1 MVAPIRKPHVF
12 INGIELKNC
21 PKCLENKEL
30 HMFAK
35 DKSRRDGLYP
45 HCRSC
50 DAVRRNPD
58 VYTEQAKQWRE
69 AHPEEARV
77 YKREYLA
84 NRRETDVLFQIKELL
99 RSRLRNA
106 LEGKKKSDR
115 AINLVGCS
123 PDDLKA
129 HLESTFQ
136 EGMTWDNQGD
146 WHIDHILPCVA
157 FDLEDPVEQQ
167 ACFHYRNLQALWKV
181 DNSRKGG
188 AFLEEEKER
197 YMEEFKRVEWAT
209 RPV

>member
-1 MVAPIRKPHVF
+1 MVAPIRKPHIF
-12 INGIELKNC
+12 INGIELKTC

-30 HMFAK
+30 HMFSK

-45 HCRSC
+45 HCRAC
-50 DAVRRNPD
+50 DKARHDPAVYVPKNK
-58 VYTEQAKQWRE
+58 EWRE
-69 AHPEEARV
+69 AHREESRV

-84 NRRETDVLFQIKELL
+84 NKRANDQLFKLKELL

-115 AINLVGCS
+115 AVNLVGCS
-123 PDDLKA
+123 LEDLKA

-136 EGMTWDNQGD
+136 EGMTWDNQGE
-146 WHIDHILPCVA
+146 WHVDHIIPCVA
-157 FDLEDPVEQQ
+157 FELEDPVEQK

-188 AFLEEEKER
+188 RYTEQDKIEYLKNFQIKETA
-197 YMEEFKRVEWAT
+197 V
-209 RPV
+209 